1 MITNDLGQGGIC
13 PINLNSI
20 MGVGL
25 YMKWSFEDE
34 YEDEY
39 DLKIPMIEDEH
50 EYEDDRL
57 ETSIIF
63 DS

>member
-1 MITNDLGQGGIC
+1 
-13 PINLNSI
+13 
-20 MGVGL
+20 
-25 YMKWSFEDE
+25 MKWSFEDE